1 MAEAHPI
8 ELRKRVVEAYESGEG
23 TYEEVAAQFHV
34 GPASVNRWVRLQR
47 TRGSVVPQ
55 RKRGGTP
62 STIAPEELAALLEHM
77 RDPTVNELTE
87 LYNRGKRG
95 SDRVHASS
103 IKRALHRNG
112 YVVKKNADGLWRF
125 SVLT

>member
-8 ELRKRVVEAYESGEG
+8 ELRKRVVDAYEAGEG
-23 TYEEVAAQFHV
+23 TYEEIAAQVHV
-34 GPASVNRWVRLQR
+34 GTASVNRWVRLQR

-62 STIAPEELAALLEHM
+62 SEELAALLEHL
-77 RDPTVNELTE
+77 RDPAVNELTE

-112 YVVKKNADGLWRF
+112 YVVKKNADGRWRF
-125 SVLT
+125 FVPT